1 MRAYEFTTD
10 AKAGKTIKLALF
22 SDVHF
27 DSPDCDREILKKHLD
42 FCLKDGRYILFGG
55 DLFDAILLKDQKR
68 AVPHLLENTDAQL
81 NKKLDDIY
89 NFLKPYQKQIL
100 FMGRGNHCLLEDTE
114 VLTADGFKPIKE
126 ITKSDFVANYDV
138 EHDTII
144 YDNPE
149 QIHHIDYDGEMYLCE
164 SQVLNFGVSPDH
176 RMFGISQQGK
186 PYYRLAKD
194 FSDGSEYR
202 AKVAVESK
210 SIGVNFSDDA
220 LRLLGWLLTDAHIP
234 NKGGAIIYQ
243 SKEKYVSEI
252 RNLLDRMRIDYK
264 ETVRHRKIRSICG
277 KVLKS
282 VKPQYEFR
290 LHIDSV
296 RKLQN
301 LAKSGDWFGVIR
313 NASQSQFKVFFN
325 TIVDADGNRPRS
337 SKTCCALHGKK
348 EILEQFQIL
357 CFLHGIRASL
367 SVSTRGHYVLNCTET
382 TTAEIKKWG
391 ESTKKIKNPFDKI
404 YCLTMPQSNFVIR
417 RGGRIMITGNCE
429 SILKYNGLDVLQ
441 MLATMLNMGQEHK
454 ILVGN
459 YANFL
464 RFSAKDNTG
473 KLCFYDI
480 FQHHGAGGAAPQTKG
495 MLDFSA
501 IAKGVN
507 ADLIWIGH
515 KHSSLIDYS
524 TPIMSVNTQGDVVL
538 KNRQCIETPSYQKGR
553 TIDYNANFAER
564 FYNHTALSGFGELN
578 LRMEKAGKEIGNRN
592 KRFIFVPDIKITT
605 IPSITIGA
613 VQTAK
618 LTQKTR

>member
-1 MRAYEFTTD
+1 MKAYEFTTD
-10 AKAGKTIKLALF
+10 AKSGKIIKLALF
-22 SDVHF
+22 SDIHF
-27 DSPDCDREILKKHLD
+27 DSPDCDRETLKKHLD

-68 AVPHLLENTDAQL
+68 AVPHLIENTDCQL

-89 NFLKPYQKQIL
+89 NFLKPYQNQII

-114 VLTADGFKPIKE
+114 VLTANGFKPIKE
-126 ITKSDFVANYDV
+126 ITESDFVANYDV

-194 FSDGSEYR
+194 FSVGSEYR

-282 VKPQYEFR
+282 VKPQHEFR

-296 RKLQN
+296 RELQN
-301 LAKSGDWFGVIR
+301 YFV
-313 NASQSQFKVFFN
+313 
-325 TIVDADGNRPRS
+325 
-337 SKTCCALHGKK
+337 AL
-348 EILEQFQIL
+348 
-357 CFLHGIRASL
+357 
-367 SVSTRGHYVLNCTET
+367 LN
-382 TTAEIKKWG
+382 
-391 ESTKKIKNPFDKI
+391 N
-404 YCLTMPQSNFVIR
+404 
-417 RGGRIMITGNCE
+417 
-429 SILKYNGLDVLQ
+429 
-441 MLATMLNMGQEHK
+441 
-454 ILVGN
+454 
-459 YANFL
+459 
-464 RFSAKDNTG
+464 
-473 KLCFYDI
+473 
-480 FQHHGAGGAAPQTKG
+480 
-495 MLDFSA
+495 
-501 IAKGVN
+501 
-507 ADLIWIGH
+507 
-515 KHSSLIDYS
+515 
-524 TPIMSVNTQGDVVL
+524 
-538 KNRQCIETPSYQKGR
+538 
-553 TIDYNANFAER
+553 R
-564 FYNHTALSGFGELN
+564 FYQMDF
-578 LRMEKAGKEIGNRN
+578 
-592 KRFIFVPDIKITT
+592 
-605 IPSITIGA
+605 
-613 VQTAK
+613 
-618 LTQKTR
+618 